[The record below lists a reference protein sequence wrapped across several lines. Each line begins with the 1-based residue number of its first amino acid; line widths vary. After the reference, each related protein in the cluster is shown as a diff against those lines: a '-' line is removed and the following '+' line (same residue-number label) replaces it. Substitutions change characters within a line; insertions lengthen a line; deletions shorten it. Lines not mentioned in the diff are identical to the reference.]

1 MSKKSVQELAVQIG
15 TTLDRFIHQEQ
26 SAFPYATGELSHLL
40 RDIALA
46 GKIINREVN
55 RAGLVDLS
63 GSMGQANVQ
72 GENQQKLDVIANIRF
87 LRALQ
92 RGGEVCAVI
101 SEEDEGIIYTNN
113 DNGKYVVAI
122 DPLDGS
128 SNIDVNVS
136 IGTIFSI
143 YRRVTPIG
151 TQASMADFMQ
161 GGRKQVAAGYILYGS
176 STILVYSTGSGVNA
190 FTYEYSLGEYILS
203 HRSIKCPEDGA
214 IYSINDGY
222 FNQYDDYIL
231 SYILKCRERGLMARY
246 IGSLVGDFHRNSLK
260 GGIYLYPATQK
271 SPSGKLRLL
280 YECYPLA
287 FLAEQLGGMAT
298 DGEQPVLDIIPQ
310 NFHQRTPFIVGSSKM
325 VREVMG
331 GRASEAGTAGTA
343 PAMEKA
349 EAKEAFLK

>member
-1 MSKKSVQELAVQIG
+1 MNSKSVQELAVQIG
-15 TTLDRFIHQEQ
+15 ITLDRFIHHEQ

-55 RAGLVDLS
+55 RAGLIDLS
-63 GSMGQANVQ
+63 GAIGQSNVQ
-72 GENQQKLDVIANIRF
+72 GESQQKLDVIANIRF

-92 RGGEVCAVI
+92 RGGEVCAII

-143 YRRVTPIG
+143 YRRVSPVGTPA
-151 TQASMADFMQ
+151 TMEDFMQ

-176 STILVYSTGSGVNA
+176 STLLVYSTGSGVNA

-203 HRSIKCPEDGA
+203 HRNLKCPIDGS

-222 FNQYDDYIL
+222 YELYDDFIR
-231 SYILKCRERGLMARY
+231 SYVQKCRQKGLTARY

-260 GGIYLYPATQK
+260 GGVYLYPAMEK
-271 SPSGKLRLL
+271 APNGKLRLL
-280 YECYPLA
+280 YECFPLA
-287 FLAEQLGGMAT
+287 FLAEQLGGEAT
-298 DGEQPVLDIIPQ
+298 DGEKPILDIVPTS
-310 NFHQRTPFIVGSSKM
+310 FHQRTPFIVGSRKM
-325 VREVMG
+325 VAEVM
-331 GRASEAGTAGTA
+331 A
-343 PAMEKA
+343 EK
-349 EAKEAFLK
+349 EQFVKR

>member
-1 MSKKSVQELAVQIG
+1 MSQKSVRELAELIG

-55 RAGLVDLS
+55 RAGLVDL
-63 GSMGQANVQ
+63 GGAIGNANVQ

-92 RGGEVCAVI
+92 RGGEVCAIV

-113 DNGKYVVAI
+113 DHGKYVVAI

-151 TQASMADFMQ
+151 TQANMTDFMQ

-176 STILVYSTGSGVNA
+176 STILVYSTGSGVNV

-203 HRSIKCPEDGA
+203 HRNLTCPSEGA

-222 FNQYDDYIL
+222 FESYDQRVQKYIK
-231 SYILKCRERGLMARY
+231 KCRTRGYSARY

-260 GGIYLYPATQK
+260 GGIYLYPATDA
-271 SPSGKLRLL
+271 SPNGKLRLL

-287 FLAEQLGGMAT
+287 FLAEQMGASAT
-298 DGEQPVLDIIPQ
+298 DTRQPILDVLPE
-310 NFHQRTPFIVGSSKM
+310 NFHQRAPFIVGSQSM
-325 VREVMG
+325 VEDFLEGRE
-331 GRASEAGTAGTA
+331 
-343 PAMEKA
+343 
-349 EAKEAFLK
+349 